1 MSSCSILFIFFYFFS
16 HRSILV
22 AGFVPGEPICFD
34 LVVDNKSNRDIKPP
48 LASLVQVVRL
58 QATTK
63 SKTTHR
69 KVATLELPN
78 RIQERMCEKFDNMK
92 LVVPPVCSS
101 SFGTSRIID
110 ISYYFD
116 LNFDA
121 SGPSISTDLN
131 IPVVIGTVPLLRSDQ
146 DHPQSSSHAIL
157 TFEASIFDANQFKQ
171 ELIDKGEIM
180 QSDTDT
186 YKPFYPYYKNF

>member
-1 MSSCSILFIFFYFFS
+1 MHPISI
-16 HRSILV
+16 
-22 AGFVPGEPICFD
+22 AGFVPGEQICFD
-34 LVVDNKSNRDIKPP
+34 LVVDNKSNRDIKAPT
-48 LASLVQVVRL
+48 ASLVQVVRL

-69 KVATLELPN
+69 KVTTLELPK
-78 RIQERMCEKFDNMK
+78 RIEERTCENFDNMK
-92 LVVPPVCSS
+92 LLVPPVCSS

-121 SGPSISTDLN
+121 AGPSVSTDLN
-131 IPVVIGTVPLLRSDQ
+131 VPIVIGTVPLASD
-146 DHPQSSSHAIL
+146 DNNRQSTYSNL
-157 TFEASIFDANQFKQ
+157 TYEASIFDANQFKQ

-180 QSDTDT
+180 QSDADT
-186 YKPFYPYYKNF
+186 YRPFYPYYKNY